1 MITTNRIRWYHQ
13 SLMKSEML
21 GLVLNQYGSQSQYLT
36 DLQALFAVGDLVK
49 TPGAINRLGHEFL
62 YSFDSTPM
70 PLYLDQAFNTFDEAA
85 LKTAED
91 MWQWVSN
98 RRLGIFWSGGIDST
112 AAIVALARTN
122 RDWKKQLVV
131 YTSPHAVEQEYP
143 WFYHN
148 MLEDVKV
155 VLKPYQKLTSSDYLK
170 EIFQSNMMFTDGNCG
185 DQCWNS
191 FLLETIPRSMWNQ
204 PWVKFFDTDTFR
216 TTVVSDQR
224 DIVAAYIAQQV
235 SKFPVDVETV
245 QDLYYMLSFSHKWDE
260 VRYRTALKSQN
271 YSLILNMESFF
282 QSFFDSFHFQ
292 RWSLISTQSRRIIS
306 WDQHKQSAKNFIYK
320 FTKDPTYL
328 NKLKIASG
336 PATGQYESIKPH
348 VKTRKIILVT
358 DNGVKTMQGTLLE
371 QSIIRC

>member
-1 MITTNRIRWYHQ
+1 MVGINKIRCYQLEWV
-13 SLMKSEML
+13 KSEML
-21 GLVLNQYGSQSQYLT
+21 GLALTRHGSDSQYLT

-49 TPGAINRLGHEFL
+49 SMGPINRLGHEFL
-62 YSFDSTPM
+62 YCFDSTPM
-70 PLYLDQAFNTFDEAA
+70 PLYLDKAVKTFDEAV
-85 LKTAED
+85 LLTAQD
-91 MWQWVSN
+91 LWKRADN

-112 AAIVALARTN
+112 AAIVALARTKQ
-122 RDWKKQLVV
+122 DWKKQLVV

-148 MLEDVKV
+148 ILRDVEV

-191 FLLETIPRSMWNQ
+191 FLLDTIPTSMWDQ
-204 PWVKFFDTDTFR
+204 PWNKFFDTDTFR
-216 TTVVSDQR
+216 TTVVSQQR
-224 DIVAAYIAQQV
+224 DIVAAYIAQQR
-235 SKFPVDVETV
+235 SIFPVDINTV

-260 VRYRTALKSQN
+260 VRYRTPLKSQCS
-271 YSLILNMESFF
+271 SLILNMESFF
-282 QSFFDSFHFQ
+282 QSFFDSFHLQ
-292 RWSLISTQSRRIIS
+292 RWSLTNVEDRNIVA

-348 VKTRKIILVT
+348 GKTGKIILVT
-358 DNGVKTMQGTLLE
+358 DNGVKTIQGDLLE
-371 QSIIRC
+371 QSTKT